1 MDDLELAALL
11 CSRLCHDLVSPVGA
25 ITNGLEILEDDDDPE
40 IRAQAIS
47 HIGQSAGAASARL
60 QFMRVAFGTGSS
72 LADMVETMELEDLAD
87 GLFARTRVHAVWSL
101 DRPSV
106 PKNSAQLLLN
116 LLLVAADTLPRGGT
130 VTIAE
135 QTDALVISAVGE
147 GARILPEVDGFLSG
161 QINGT
166 PPDPRSVVALLA
178 GKLAGRAGLPLRWSP
193 ADGRVDFVIG

>member
-60 QFMRVAFGTGSS
+60 QFLRVAFGSGSS
-72 LADMVETMELEDLAD
+72 LGETVDTIELEDLAEA
-87 GLFARTRVHAVWSL
+87 LFARTRVHTVWSL

-106 PKNSAQLLLN
+106 PKDSARLLLN

-147 GARILPEVDGFLSG
+147 GARMLPEVDGFLSG
-161 QINGT
+161 EVNGT
-166 PPDPRSVVALLA
+166 QPDPRSVVAFYAGRLA
-178 GKLAGRAGLPLRWSP
+178 ARAGLPFRWAP
-193 ADGRVDFVIG
+193 AAGRVDFVIG